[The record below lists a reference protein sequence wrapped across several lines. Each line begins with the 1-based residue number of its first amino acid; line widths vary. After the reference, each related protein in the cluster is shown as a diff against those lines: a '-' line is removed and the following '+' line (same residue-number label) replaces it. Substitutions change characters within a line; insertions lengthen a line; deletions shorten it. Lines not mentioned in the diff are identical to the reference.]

1 MFELGIPN
9 MLRNLLATLTV
20 LFVIAS
26 CTSNTADPNQRRI
39 FRITQGQVSEIQ
51 LRHLDSIN
59 ALRQAKGLSLVQ
71 LSSQLTAAANTH
83 AIDISRQNRPWHF
96 GSDGSSP
103 IDRVERAGYG
113 GRMLAENISET
124 FENDLETL
132 EAWMRDPVTRSGI
145 LQPGAR
151 YVGFGWHQESNGKI
165 WWVQLLGS

>member
-1 MFELGIPN
+1 
-9 MLRNLLATLTV
+9 MLRNLLAILAVVFAVT
-20 LFVIAS
+20 S
-26 CTSNTADPNQRRI
+26 CTTNSTDPNQRKV
-39 FRITQGQVSEIQ
+39 FRISPGQVAEIQ

-59 ALRQAKGLSLVQ
+59 ALRQARGLGAVE

-83 AIDISRQNRPWHF
+83 ALDISRQNRPWHF

-103 IDRVERAGYG
+103 IDRVARTGYG

-145 LQPGAR
+145 MHDQAR
-151 YVGFGWHQESNGKI
+151 YLGFGWHQEPNGKI
-165 WWVQLLGS
+165 WWVQVLGS